1 MARLAI
7 LGASGHGKVLAD
19 IALQTGWSD
28 IDFFDD
34 RWPLL
39 SQLEHWSVAGNTEVL
54 FEYLDSYDGVIVGIG
69 NNNIRLIKQ
78 QQLEQRN
85 AKLTSLI
92 HPTAVISQSIALGL
106 GSVVMA
112 NAVINPFVSIG
123 RACIINT
130 ASTVDHDCQLSDGV
144 HISPGAHLAGGI
156 KIGSRSW
163 VGIGANITQLIEIGD
178 DVIVGAGSTVIHSIS
193 SFQKVVG
200 TPARPI

>member
-163 VGIGANITQLIEIGD
+163 VGIGANIIQLIEIGD

>member
-156 KIGSRSW
+156 KIGYRSW
-163 VGIGANITQLIEIGD
+163 VGIGANIIQLIEIGD

>member
-19 IALQTGWSD
+19 IASITNWD
-28 IDFFDD
+28 VVDFFDD
-34 RWPLL
+34 SWPMLTKV
-39 SQLEHWSVAGNTEVL
+39 EHWSVVGNTETL
-54 FEYLDSYDGVIVGIG
+54 FECLDSYDGVIVGIG
-69 NNNIRLIKQ
+69 NNNIRLQKQ

-85 AKLTSLI
+85 AKLVSLI
-92 HPTAVISQSIALGL
+92 HPSAVISNSVVLEL

-112 NAVINPFVSIG
+112 NAVINPFCKIG
-123 RACIINT
+123 KACIVNT
-130 ASTVDHDCQLSDGV
+130 ASTVDHDCYLADGV
-144 HISPGAHLAGGI
+144 HISPGANLAGDI

-163 VGIGANITQLIEIGD
+163 VGIGANIIQLIEIGD

-200 TPARPI
+200 SPAKPI

>member
-19 IALQTGWSD
+19 IASITNWD
-28 IDFFDD
+28 IVDFFDD
-34 RWPLL
+34 RWP
-39 SQLEHWSVAGNTEVL
+39 QLTKIEHWSVVGNTETL
-54 FEYLDSYDGVIVGIG
+54 FECLDSYDGVIVGIG
-69 NNNIRLIKQ
+69 NNNIRLQKQ

-85 AKLTSLI
+85 AKLVSLI
-92 HPTAVISQSIALGL
+92 HPSAVISNSATLEL

-112 NAVINPFVSIG
+112 NAVINPFCKIG
-123 RACIINT
+123 KACIINT
-130 ASTVDHDCQLSDGV
+130 ASTVDHDCYLADGV
-144 HISPGAHLAGGI
+144 HISPGANLAGGI

-163 VGIGANITQLIEIGD
+163 VGIGANIIQLIEIGD

-200 TPARPI
+200 SPAKPI